1 MMKPYIKGLSHT
13 INVICN
19 CTGIRVGN
27 VLTLMSLL
35 VQSQLMMYNCIVCV
49 CVCAHVVFVFLLLLI
64 NVTYREIQ

>member
-1 MMKPYIKGLSHT
+1 MSNNVTMKPYIKGLSHT
-13 INVICN
+13 INVIYN

-49 CVCAHVVFVFLLLLI
+49 CAHVVFVFSTTI
-64 NVTYREIQ
+64 D